1 MRSTFNL
8 PYNIL
13 IMITFHINH
22 IRISTSLI
30 RVLYAVALAVTAM
43 TPQAMADSHSCAMP
57 MLQPRSD
64 SRQWKAGVLMTEEQV
79 ARYGLDS
86 CFAVCPISDLVFA
99 RMRGRS
105 FKDNPH
111 IARADLRYLRVLHYD
126 ADGNIR
132 TGEIVCN
139 KAIAADLAV
148 IFRKLYDAR
157 YPIER
162 MVLIDDYD
170 ADDERSMSAN
180 NSSCFCF
187 RTVAGASTLS
197 KHAQGMAVD
206 INPLYNPCVKTR
218 NGHRIVQPAGAGK
231 WCNRSRD
238 FKYKISRSD
247 LCYRLFREHGF
258 RWGGDWKNSKDYQHF
273 EK

>member
-43 TPQAMADSHSCAMP
+43 TPQAMADSHSCAMS
-57 MLQPRSD
+57 MSQPRSD

-105 FKDNPH
+105 FKHNPH

-132 TGEIVCN
+132 AGEMVCN
-139 KAIAADLAV
+139 KAIAADLAA

-187 RTVAGASTLS
+187 RTVAGARTLS

-231 WCNRSRD
+231 WCDRSGD